1 MKKLSKKQLG
11 LIAAV
16 VFLSAGGT
24 YAYAQNQSSVK
35 AAEAKQEVKETTK
48 KLEDLNK
55 EAAALYDPKDSDFLV
70 KGIKAKQITDLQ
82 EKVTKVATIKKDKK
96 LSKSE
101 YTAYDQEV
109 KSVNDNLTKATEKL
123 NALVDIN
130 GLFQQTQTVAAIN
143 GSDVKKDLAIADDLK
158 RETIEKVS
166 KAYFKEG
173 ATKTYDKTINELLSN
188 AETQLNQLDKAK
200 IEVSKVYKDGKVV
213 STDNKLYDTAKAETD
228 KIKNEKAKKALI
240 DQLDKVKAD
249 IDKQA
254 AEEKAKAEE
263 TTKSQSE
270 AANTQANNSNVA
282 QPSENQGSTGTEAAP
297 VENGYTGNG
306 GSYVAPETPTNG
318 GYTPPA
324 SNGGSTG
331 SGSTPAPQAPSQPA
345 TGGNADGSLTQEQG
359 NQAAENAANSDP
371 TKDPNSPWFKP

>member
-35 AAEAKQEVKETTK
+35 AAEAKQVVKETTK

-55 EAAALYDPKDSDFLV
+55 EAAALYDPKDSDFLL
-70 KGIKAKQITDLQ
+70 KGIKAKQVTDLQ

-109 KSVNDNLTKATEKL
+109 KSVNDNVTKATEKL

-130 GLFQQTQTVAAIN
+130 GLFQQTQTAMAIN

-158 RETIEKVS
+158 KETIEKVS

-324 SNGGSTG
+324 NNGGSTG
-331 SGSTPAPQAPSQPA
+331 GGSTPAPQAPSQPSP
-345 TGGNADGSLTQEQG
+345 GGNADGSLTQEQG
-359 NQAAENAANSDP
+359 NQAEKDAATSDWSEFFP
-371 TKDPNSPWFKP
+371 K